1 MKYVPEDEEE
11 KKYEFEDE
19 ISKARQNIF
28 RFVKG
33 YQPLVNLIK
42 DSQNQIAKIVRDD
55 QIPLKSRKLIY
66 EIMRTTYTALKNFCM
81 NNNENQR
88 LLFPYLDYFLDE
100 LQYDFGQTDLV
111 NAIFQNNKYLCENC
125 QKTFEKM
132 RKIIREKGRQKRFL
146 EFFKV
151 LY

>member
-1 MKYVPEDEEE
+1 M
-11 KKYEFEDE
+11 
-19 ISKARQNIF
+19 
-28 RFVKG
+28 
-33 YQPLVNLIK
+33 
-42 DSQNQIAKIVRDD
+42 
-55 QIPLKSRKLIY
+55 
-66 EIMRTTYTALKNFCM
+66 
-81 NNNENQR
+81 
-88 LLFPYLDYFLDE
+88 DE